1 VAVHNYDVVYIKGEF
16 GALRE
21 SLEFRVGS
29 GGTISIKAC
38 TKGE

>member
-1 VAVHNYDVVYIKGEF
+1 VAVHKYDVVHIKGEC
-16 GALRE
+16 GVLRK